1 MMLERL
7 RRPQKI
13 KRIYRRLRGLVGAN
27 DSPYSKILA
36 RLRRQ
41 QKWDPGRRK
50 TSFQF
55 PWGCF
60 DYANIWH
67 LIPQFEEIFVKRCY
81 AFQTDTLNP
90 VILDCGGNIGLSA
103 TWFKLNYP
111 TCRLTVYEPD
121 PDLARILETNLNRAG
136 FRDVQSHR
144 KAVWIEN
151 KLVNFSKTGDDKGHI
166 ASDGAA
172 SQIPRAP
179 SGSSDATRFRSSL
192 SSESRAYPA
201 IDLSEELPDR
211 VDLLKLDVEGAEFAI
226 LKKLCATGAIQRVRR
241 LICEFHV
248 WRDRTDDFLQALSDL
263 RKSGM
268 DLTITG
274 DAVPWIGLAN
284 ESAPFD
290 VINRNHVLI
299 MAYAWRPCEHKS

>member
-1 MMLERL
+1 MGSMMLERL

-13 KRIYRRLRGLVGAN
+13 TRISRRLRGLFGAN

-41 QKWDPGRRK
+41 QRWDPRERK

-55 PWGCF
+55 PWGYF
-60 DYANIWH
+60 DYANICH
-67 LIPQFEEIFVKRCY
+67 LISQFEEIFVQRCY
-81 AFQTDTLNP
+81 AFQTDSLSP

-111 TCRLTVYEPD
+111 TCHLTVYEPD

-136 FRDVQSHR
+136 FRNARCHR

-151 KLVNFSKTGDDKGHI
+151 KLINFSKSGDDKGHI
-166 ASDGAA
+166 ASDGT
-172 SQIPRAP
+172 
-179 SGSSDATRFRSSL
+179 AT
-192 SSESRAYPA
+192 YPA

-226 LKKLCATGAIQRVRR
+226 VKKLCATGAIQRVRR
-241 LICEFHV
+241 LICEFH
-248 WRDRTDDFLQALSDL
+248 R
-263 RKSGM
+263 
-268 DLTITG
+268 
-274 DAVPWIGLAN
+274 LAG
-284 ESAPFD
+284 PD
-290 VINRNHVLI
+290 G
-299 MAYAWRPCEHKS
+299 